1 MKRKSS
7 RDIPDF
13 SRKGPNKSDPAHPG
27 GTQPKS
33 GGRAAPPPPRVK
45 PPSTSSKSG
54 QRGQ

>member
-1 MKRKSS
+1 MKRKPA

-13 SRKGPNKSDPAHPG
+13 SRKGPKKSDPAHPG
-27 GTQPKS
+27 GTQPRS